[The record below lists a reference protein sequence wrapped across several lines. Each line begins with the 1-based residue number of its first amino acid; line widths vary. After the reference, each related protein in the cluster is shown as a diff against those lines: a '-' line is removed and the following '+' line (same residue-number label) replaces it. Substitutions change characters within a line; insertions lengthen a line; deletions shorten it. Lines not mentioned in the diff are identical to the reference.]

1 MSAERVKAF
10 FDVGA
15 IILLFLTF
23 TFGVG
28 AFVTGNVI
36 NKRQAE
42 QLRQFDKSLTDAKIE
57 LGRQQER
64 TANADALVAGL
75 QTDAANAKSEM
86 ARQQTKAANAERA
99 LLELQQ
105 RLAHRRISQSDH
117 DRLVVS
123 LRPFR
128 GSVVQLTKLGDAE
141 AAQFADDVLT
151 ILRDAGW
158 SVQLSIVGV
167 MGPPRY
173 GLAYTVDASTPAGKA
188 LAAVLHTLPT
198 AEVTAGILP
207 PGVVGDILV
216 GLKPPA

>member
-1 MSAERVKAF
+1 MPAEGAKAF

-23 TFGVG
+23 AFGVG
-28 AFVTGNVI
+28 AFITGNVI
-36 NKRQAE
+36 NKRQGE

-64 TANADALVAGL
+64 TANADARVAGL
-75 QTDAANAKSEM
+75 ETDAANAKSEM
-86 ARQQTKAANAERA
+86 ARQQTRAADAERA

-105 RLAHRRISQSDH
+105 RLAHRRISKADH
-117 DRLVVS
+117 DRLVAS
-123 LRPFR
+123 LIPFR
-128 GSVVQLTKLGDAE
+128 GSVVRLTKLGDAE
-141 AAQFADDVLT
+141 AAQYADDVLA

-158 SVQLSIVGV
+158 SVQLSTVGMV
-167 MGPPRY
+167 ATPLY
-173 GLAYTVDASTPAGKA
+173 GLVYTVDASTPAGRA
-188 LAAVLHTLPT
+188 LAAALHILPT
-198 AEVTAGILP
+198 GGARARVLA

>member
-1 MSAERVKAF
+1 MSLESWKMF
-10 FDVGA
+10 FEFGGA
-15 IILLFLTF
+15 VLLFLTF
-23 TFGVG
+23 IFG
-28 AFVTGNVI
+28 TGVVI
-36 NKRQAE
+36 TSTRISTRQAE

-64 TANADALVAGL
+64 TANADARVAGL
-75 QTDAANAKSEM
+75 EADAANAKSEM
-86 ARQQTKAANAERA
+86 AKQQTRAANAERA

-105 RLAHRRISQSDH
+105 RLAHRRINQSDH

-158 SVQLSIVGV
+158 SVHLSIVGMV
-167 MGPPRY
+167 APPQY
-173 GLAYTVDASTPAGKA
+173 GLVCTVDTSTPAGKA
-188 LAAVLHTLPT
+188 IAAALHTLPT
-198 AEVTAGILP
+198 AEVRSGNLPQGI
-207 PGVVGDILV
+207 VGNILV

>member
-1 MSAERVKAF
+1 MSTEGVKAF
-10 FDVGA
+10 FDFGA

-23 TFGVG
+23 AFGVG

-42 QLRQFDKSLTDAKIE
+42 QLRQFDKSLTDAKTE

-64 TANADALVAGL
+64 TANADARVVGL
-75 QTDAANAKSEM
+75 EADAANAKSEM
-86 ARQQTKAANAERA
+86 AKQQTRAANAERA

-105 RLAHRRISQSDH
+105 RLAHRRINQSDH

-128 GSVVQLTKLGDAE
+128 GSKVQLTKLGDAE
-141 AAQFADDVLT
+141 AAQFADDVLS
-151 ILRDAGW
+151 ILHDAGW
-158 SVQLSIVGV
+158 SVEQSFAGMVA
-167 MGPPRY
+167 PPRY
-173 GLAYTVDASTPAGKA
+173 GLVCTVDASTPAGKA
-188 LAAVLHTLPT
+188 IAAALHTLPT
-198 AEVTAGILP
+198 AEVRSETLPHGI
-207 PGVVGDILV
+207 VGNILV